1 MIWLCQKSNFYMDIF
16 CAYSRPSFEFI
27 RFDGITFKL
36 LSAPPQCI
44 QTFMHFLVI
53 LDCPK
58 SAHRNRSRNHGP
70 STCDLI
76 SHERNATQK
85 TDKLYACSRAEPTNT
100 DCWID
105 ILHRA
110 MAVRVRAF
118 CFDRTHSNIDW
129 FSDKTTLRSNFH
141 CMCVVFTTN
150 WISVTK
156 YSLMDRW
163 MEGWMGSYYVQYI
176 RRGQYMVIWQHWW
189 PHKNEKT
196 RQA

>member
-1 MIWLCQKSNFYMDIF
+1 MTIDVQTECRYRKLTVLSQHNIF
-16 CAYSRPSFEFI
+16 IGFI
-27 RFDGITFKL
+27 HHHCKAIYGDRYDMAVPKIKL
-36 LSAPPQCI
+36 LHGHILCILAAIIRVYSIWRNHIQIALCSAS
-44 QTFMHFLVI
+44 MHFLVI

-129 FSDKTTLRSNFH
+129 F
-141 CMCVVFTTN
+141 
-150 WISVTK
+150 
-156 YSLMDRW
+156 
-163 MEGWMGSYYVQYI
+163 
-176 RRGQYMVIWQHWW
+176 
-189 PHKNEKT
+189 
-196 RQA
+196 